1 MKILFQNVFY
11 IFQKFYFENLVWEIL
26 SCFEKRILK
35 CIFIN
40 SEKCIQEKFPEQE
53 IQKSLLNKD
62 KIVKTMD
69 GGSE

>member
-40 SEKCIQEKFPEQE
+40 SEKCIQEKFPE
-53 IQKSLLNKD
+53 
-62 KIVKTMD
+62 
-69 GGSE
+69 